1 MKEQKNDD
9 KKGIKSHVTT
19 SVFKTSIQVGLIN

>member
-9 KKGIKSHVTT
+9 KKGNQVPRYNIR
-19 SVFKTSIQVGLIN
+19 FQNECIQVG

>member
-9 KKGIKSHVTT
+9 KKGIKSRYNIR
-19 SVFKTSIQVGLIN
+19 FQNECIQVGLIN

>member
-19 SVFKTSIQVGLIN
+19 SVFKTSAFRWD